1 MPIQFPKLAIIF
13 RQKYQTARKLIP
25 KLLHLPTSHPKPITP
40 KLKRPHTHK
49 LYEGLYYWFS
59 FKKTYNYKFRAISR
73 HLHNEKRLSQQ

>member
-40 KLKRPHTHK
+40 KLIRPHTHK
-49 LYEGLYYWFS
+49 LYEGLYY
-59 FKKTYNYKFRAISR
+59 
-73 HLHNEKRLSQQ
+73 